1 MKEKFFC
8 FGKNGFC
15 DQSNDDVDRCRKCK
29 HYDGSGGDLRMQEK
43 PPRLDREAWCAEWVE
58 KTDDDGCVWFECSAC
73 EQGLDSMDEQ
83 HPFCPSCGR
92 AMTDDAWQILEKRM
106 EGME

>member
-15 DQSNDDVDRCRKCK
+15 DQSNDDVERCRKCK

-43 PPRLDREAWCAEWVE
+43 PPRLDREAWEPCKICGIRGMIESWILKREKFCAYCGHPL
-58 KTDDDGCVWFECSAC
+58 TDE
-73 EQGLDSMDEQ
+73 
-83 HPFCPSCGR
+83 
-92 AMTDDAWQILEKRM
+92 AWQMLEERM
-106 EGME
+106 GVETHENQ

>member
-1 MKEKFFC
+1 
-8 FGKNGFC
+8 
-15 DQSNDDVDRCRKCK
+15 
-29 HYDGSGGDLRMQEK
+29 MQEK

-58 KTDDDGCVWFECSAC
+58 KTDDNGCVWFECSAC

-83 HPFCPSCGR
+83 YPFCPSCGR
-92 AMTDDAWQILEKRM
+92 AMTDAAWQMLEKRM

>member
-43 PPRLDREAWCAEWVE
+43 LPRLDREAWEPCKICVIRSMVESLVRKRMKFCAY
-58 KTDDDGCVWFECSAC
+58 
-73 EQGLDSMDEQ
+73 
-83 HPFCPSCGR
+83 CGR
-92 AMTDDAWQILEKRM
+92 PLTDEAWQMLEERM
-106 EGME
+106 GVETHENQ